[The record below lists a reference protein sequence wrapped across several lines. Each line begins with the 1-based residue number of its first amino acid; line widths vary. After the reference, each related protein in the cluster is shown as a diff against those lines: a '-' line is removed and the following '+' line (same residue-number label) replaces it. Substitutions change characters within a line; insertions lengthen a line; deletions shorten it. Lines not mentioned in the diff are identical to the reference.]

1 MTANY
6 PPLNYMSGY
15 NSSTFTNMMQTPL
28 ESYTDKAGNVY
39 PFADK
44 NPHPHSMYASELV
57 SDFYMFREAFGGM
70 EWYCRSTDIEQWAEE
85 GAGLVWIFKYYLHSI
100 MWLVSVIFYQAR
112 DCALLYKISDASPM
126 TCTIQTVKGW
136 VNVFIY
142 CCPLV
147 FGQVVGKSA

>member
-57 SDFYMFREAFGGM
+57 SDFYMFREAIGGM
-70 EWYCRSTDIEQWAEE
+70 E
-85 GAGLVWIFKYYLHSI
+85 
-100 MWLVSVIFYQAR
+100 
-112 DCALLYKISDASPM
+112 
-126 TCTIQTVKGW
+126 
-136 VNVFIY
+136 
-142 CCPLV
+142 
-147 FGQVVGKSA
+147 